1 MTQSRSSSDGADTV
15 NPAYK
20 HLRARLRIGD
30 LTVGQ
35 LVALF
40 CGFMG
45 GLVWALY
52 LSPFSPYLTLFISIY
67 LACIPAGSVLL
78 ASSTEFDLWLYLRA
92 CVRDA
97 LTDGRYMAGP
107 GAPTAGYAIDPD
119 TDGAGGQRRSAGRL
133 DLEDI
138 WGF

>member
-1 MTQSRSSSDGADTV
+1 M

-20 HLRARLRIGD
+20 HLRDKLRIGD
-30 LTVGQ
+30 LTVPQ
-35 LVALF
+35 LIALF
-40 CGFMG
+40 CGFMA

-78 ASSTEFDLWLYLRA
+78 ASTTEFDLWLYLRA

-97 LTDGRYMAGP
+97 FTDGRYMAGP
-107 GAPTAGYAIDPD
+107 GAATDGYAIEPD
-119 TDGAGGQRRSAGRL
+119 NDLADTRPVAQGRL
-133 DLEDI
+133 ELEDI
-138 WGF
+138 WGV